1 MGLYGNEALNKFSI
15 LNEEVIYKNQNMS
28 IRVDNSNTNR
38 GFLKNPYF
46 KVYNSDD
53 YTKYTKLTRIS
64 MTKPEYII
72 HNNEIWNLNSKE
84 KKLLIDILNS
94 TTKKGISVWES
105 LKNIIKTYPFITKED
120 KEFINS
126 LSIPNYL
133 NL

>member
-1 MGLYGNEALNKFSI
+1 MGLYGNEALNKFNI
-15 LNEEVIYKNQNMS
+15 LNEEVIYKNQIMS

-53 YTKYTKLTRIS
+53 YTKYTKLVRIS

-84 KKLLIDILNS
+84 KKLLVDILNS
-94 TTKKGISVWES
+94 TTKKGITVWES
-105 LKNIIKTYPFITKED
+105 LKNTIKSYPFITNED

-126 LSIPNYL
+126 LSMPNYL